1 MLNMA
6 RIEGAGIG
14 REFAN
19 CTRTNLAPGLLG
31 RVAQPLRFPA
41 KAGAFSIVVAFATLA
56 AASLSITAT
65 AQEAKNSGADSFQRK
80 TTALPKGGPAPRTA
94 DGHPDFS
101 GVWFPG
107 TAGGYDT
114 SNATALRTFDPK
126 VTPEEK
132 PPFQPWA
139 QAKVNSMSAVDLELG
154 RASVNCLPRGTPLN
168 FLGNPYPIK
177 LVQTRNELIQLY
189 ELNTNFRVVHLDGR
203 PHAKDP
209 DPTFVGDAT
218 AHWEGN
224 TLVIDVIAIDE
235 RTWNN
240 FVGWFHSEQEHVIE
254 RLTRTSENYLVYQVT
269 IEDPKVLTKPWTSAP
284 RQWSLSHEDLEEYY
298 CTNNQEVQ
306 QYESIKKESGG
317 K

>member
-1 MLNMA
+1 MGRTESA
-6 RIEGAGIG
+6 RTKVRRAG
-14 REFAN
+14 
-19 CTRTNLAPGLLG
+19 
-31 RVAQPLRFPA
+31 
-41 KAGAFSIVVAFATLA
+41 SIVAVAALA
-56 AASLSITAT
+56 AACVPMAAA
-65 AQEAKNSGADSFQRK
+65 AQEGKKSGDNSFQPRLQP
-80 TTALPKGGPAPRTA
+80 LPKGGPAPRTA
-94 DGHPDFS
+94 GGHPDLS

-107 TAGGYDT
+107 VTGGYDT
-114 SNATALRTFDPK
+114 SNPTALRQFDPK

-139 QAKVNSMSAVDLELG
+139 AAKVSSMSSVDLELG

-177 LVQTRNELIQLY
+177 LVQTRDELIQLY
-189 ELNTNFRVVHLDGR
+189 ELNTNFRVIHTDGR
-203 PHAKDP
+203 PHTKSP
-209 DPTFVGDAT
+209 DPTFAGDAT
-218 AHWEGN
+218 AHWEGD

-240 FVGWFHSEQEHVIE
+240 FLGWFHSDQEHVIE
-254 RLTRTSENYLVYQVT
+254 RLTRPSENYLVYQVT

-306 QYESIKKESGG
+306 QYQSLKEKDGGSG

>member
-1 MLNMA
+1 MA
-6 RIEGAGIG
+6 RIESAGIG
-14 REFAN
+14 REFAT

-31 RVAQPLRFPA
+31 PVAQPLRFPA

-56 AASLSITAT
+56 AASLSITAA
-65 AQEAKNSGADSFQRK
+65 AQEAKSSGADSFQRK

-189 ELNTNFRVVHLDGR
+189 ELNTNFRVIHLDGR

>member
-1 MLNMA
+1 MA
-6 RIEGAGIG
+6 KTKSAPINRRCAGYIV
-14 REFAN
+14 A
-19 CTRTNLAPGLLG
+19 LAIL
-31 RVAQPLRFPA
+31 
-41 KAGAFSIVVAFATLA
+41 AGVFVCSPA
-56 AASLSITAT
+56 AA
-65 AQEAKNSGADSFQRK
+65 QEKNSGGDSFK
-80 TTALPKGGPAPRTA
+80 PKLTALPKGGPAPRTA

-107 TAGGYDT
+107 LSGGYDT
-114 SNATALRTFDPK
+114 SNPAALRQFDPK

-139 QAKVNSMSAVDLELG
+139 AAKVGSMTAVDFELG

-177 LVQTRNELIQLY
+177 MVQTRDELIQLN
-189 ELNTNFRVVHLDGR
+189 ELNNNFRVIHTDGR
-203 PHAKDP
+203 PHTKNP
-209 DPTFVGDAT
+209 DATFNGDAT
-218 AHWEGN
+218 AHWEGD

-240 FVGWFHSEQEHVIE
+240 FVGWFHSDQEHVIE
-254 RLTRTSENYLVYQVT
+254 RLTRPSENYLIYQVT

-306 QYESIKKESGG
+306 QYQSIKEKDAGSS

>member
-1 MLNMA
+1 
-6 RIEGAGIG
+6 
-14 REFAN
+14 
-19 CTRTNLAPGLLG
+19 LAL
-31 RVAQPLRFPA
+31 AA
-41 KAGAFSIVVAFATLA
+41 LA
-56 AASLSITAT
+56 AACIALGAA
-65 AQEAKNSGADSFQRK
+65 AQEKSSGSDSSQPKFK
-80 TTALPKGGPAPRTA
+80 PLPKGGPAPRTA
-94 DGHPDFS
+94 DGHPDLS

-107 TAGGYDT
+107 VSGGFDT
-114 SNATALRTFDPK
+114 SNPTALRTFDSK

-139 QAKVNSMSAVDLELG
+139 AAKVSSMSRVDLELG

-177 LVQTRNELIQLY
+177 LVQTHDELIQLY
-189 ELNTNFRVVHLDGR
+189 ELNTNFRVIHTDGR

-218 AHWEGN
+218 AHWEGD

-235 RTWNN
+235 RTWND
-240 FVGWFHSEQEHVIE
+240 FVGWFHSDQEHVIE
-254 RLTRTSENYLVYQVT
+254 RLTRPSENYLNYQVT

-306 QYESIKKESGG
+306 QYESIKKEAGS

>member
-1 MLNMA
+1 MA
-6 RIEGAGIG
+6 RTEKRRLNFRRSG
-14 REFAN
+14 
-19 CTRTNLAPGLLG
+19 CLLLLA
-31 RVAQPLRFPA
+31 VSATF
-41 KAGAFSIVVAFATLA
+41 FSLTA
-56 AASLSITAT
+56 AA
-65 AQEAKNSGADSFQRK
+65 QDAKNSAGDSFKPRLQP
-80 TTALPKGGPAPRTA
+80 LPKGGPTPRMA

-107 TAGGYDT
+107 TTGGYDT
-114 SNATALRTFDPK
+114 SNPTALRTFDPK

-139 QAKVNSMSAVDLELG
+139 AAKVKSMSPVDLELG

-168 FLGNPYPIK
+168 FVGNPYPIK
-177 LVQTRNELIQLY
+177 LVQARDELIQLY
-189 ELNTNFRVVHLDGR
+189 ELNTNFRVIHTDGR
-203 PHAKDP
+203 PHTKNP

-218 AHWEGN
+218 AHWEGD

-240 FVGWFHSEQEHVIE
+240 FVGWFHSDQEHVVE
-254 RLTRTSENYLVYQVT
+254 RLTRPSENYLVYQVT

-306 QYESIKKESGG
+306 QYESLKEKGPGSG